1 MTLEGGSVLDCR
13 VPLGE
18 GLLLVSEG
26 ESLMVFRDSVPVAHE
41 SEDGCVLRWGDGSVD
56 LLALLQQR
64 CWLPNPK
71 LKRKGQFILRKRAC
85 IPEHFPTS

>member
-1 MTLEGGSVLDCR
+1 MVTLKGGSVLDCR

-26 ESLMVFRDSVPVAHE
+26 ESLMVFRESVSVPHE
-41 SEDGCVLRWGDGSVD
+41 SEDGCVLRLVDSSVD

-71 LKRKGQFILRKRAC
+71 
-85 IPEHFPTS
+85 